1 MHPLEHNHS
10 NLLPFQRPQAPTFPA
25 GMPELSMED
34 AEQLPFDIAS
44 LRRPVPVVATA
55 PPVVSERDALAHDA
69 RNAMASLELLADL
82 LAEPGVL
89 APEFQRY
96 VQDLRAVK
104 GTAAI
109 LIGRL
114 VNLGDRDA
122 GRPSHTASLSVT
134 EATFVREPLRP
145 RLSRQNAS
153 VHSSSGTGIDAGT
166 MVEDCAQLLSAI
178 AGPLVRVKVAR
189 DRNVGECP
197 LSGEEMT
204 RVLMNLV
211 KNASEAMP
219 KGGDV
224 SISVRQGAR
233 LGARKSILL
242 EVKDNGPGIPAHAL
256 GQIFQAG
263 FTSKTAR
270 AWWPASDHHGLGL
283 AIVRGLI
290 ESRGGSIRVSSALG
304 KGTTFEIKLPC
315 R

>member
-10 NLLPFQRPQAPTFPA
+10 NLLPFQRPQVPTFPA
-25 GMPELSMED
+25 GMPELSIED
-34 AEQLPFDIAS
+34 AEELPFDIAS

-55 PPVVSERDALAHDA
+55 PPAVSEIDALAHDA

-96 VQDLRAVK
+96 VQDLRAVQE
-104 GTAAI
+104 TATI

-114 VNLGDRDA
+114 ANLGDRDGHPA
-122 GRPSHTASLSVT
+122 QRPSSSVT

-145 RLSRQNAS
+145 RLSRQNAT
-153 VHSSSGTGIDAGT
+153 VHSSSGAGT

-178 AGPLVRVKVAR
+178 AGPLVRVKVTR
-189 DRNVGECP
+189 DRSLGECP

-224 SISVRQGAR
+224 SISVRQGPR
-233 LGARKSILL
+233 LGARKSIWL

-290 ESRGGSIRVSSALG
+290 ESKGGSIRVSSALG